1 MKRTGRLRHRSP
13 TNSRPSEDRALRDSY
28 REANPDCEF
37 RKWIP
42 ELSGFP
48 VRASE
53 VNHIFSVGR
62 RPDLLSNLINLS
74 ARAHHQFFH
83 EHLIDGRVIS
93 LFIKWKKGE
102 LDEAEIKQASGKFI
116 AGILCADA
124 TIDWVQPYLEQLREA
139 FP

>member
-1 MKRTGRLRHRSP
+1 M
-13 TNSRPSEDRALRDSY
+13 RDAY

-42 ELSGFP
+42 ELSGLP

-83 EHLIDGRVIS
+83 EHLIDGRAIS

-102 LDEAEIKQASGKFI
+102 LDEAEVKQASGKFI